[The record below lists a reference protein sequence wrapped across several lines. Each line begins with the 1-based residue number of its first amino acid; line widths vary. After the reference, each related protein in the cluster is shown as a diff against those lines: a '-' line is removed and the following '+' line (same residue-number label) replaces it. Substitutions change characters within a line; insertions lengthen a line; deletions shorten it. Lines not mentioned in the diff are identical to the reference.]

1 MNKAKSVCQ
10 QIFLYLLLA
19 LSVASTVCSAILFRT
34 SSLAVENKEFI
45 DTAIGSVDKA
55 HELLEQRDIYAS
67 MLIGSIIAVL
77 VCMLLIFLWYF
88 VRSASKKRRTEKNTS
103 TSNEKVLSQ
112 PTQAI
117 ESSAENSSES
127 SDLSLIHI

>member
-117 ESSAENSSES
+117 ESSAENSSQS
-127 SDLSLIHI
+127 SDKVDL

>member
-45 DTAIGSVDKA
+45 DTCYACCLFFCGIVYVLPQRNGALKKI
-55 HELLEQRDIYAS
+55 HLLL
-67 MLIGSIIAVL
+67 M
-77 VCMLLIFLWYF
+77 
-88 VRSASKKRRTEKNTS
+88 KKFYH
-103 TSNEKVLSQ
+103 SQ
-112 PTQAI
+112 HK
-117 ESSAENSSES
+117 
-127 SDLSLIHI
+127 L

>member
-34 SSLAVENKEFI
+34 SSLAIENKEFI
-45 DTAIGSVDKA
+45 DTAVGSIDRA
-55 HELLEQRDIYAS
+55 HQLLEKRDMYAS

-77 VCMLLIFLWYF
+77 VCVLLIFLWYF
-88 VRSASKKRRTEKNTS
+88 IHSVSKKRRIEKNAS
-103 TSNEKVLSQ
+103 TFNEKVISQ
-112 PTQAI
+112 PAQAT
-117 ESSAENSSES
+117 EPSAENSSES
-127 SDLSLIHI
+127 SDKAEV

>member
-55 HELLEQRDIYAS
+55 HELLEQRDLYAS

-127 SDLSLIHI
+127 SDKVDL

>member
-55 HELLEQRDIYAS
+55 HELLEQRDIYSS
-67 MLIGSIIAVL
+67 MLMGSIIAVL

-127 SDLSLIHI
+127 SDKVDL

>member
-77 VCMLLIFLWYF
+77 VCMLLIFCGILY
-88 VRSASKKRRTEKNTS
+88 VLPQRNGALKKIHLLLMK
-103 TSNEKVLSQ
+103 KFYHSQ
-112 PTQAI
+112 HK
-117 ESSAENSSES
+117 
-127 SDLSLIHI
+127 L

>member
-77 VCMLLIFLWYF
+77 VCMLLIFLWYV

-127 SDLSLIHI
+127 SDKVDL

>member
-103 TSNEKVLSQ
+103 
-112 PTQAI
+112 
-117 ESSAENSSES
+117 NSSGTVACA
-127 SDLSLIHI
+127 DR

>member
-1 MNKAKSVCQ
+1 MSAD
-10 QIFLYLLLA
+10 IPILLA

-127 SDLSLIHI
+127 SDKVDL

>member
-77 VCMLLIFLWYF
+77 VCMLLIFLGYF

-127 SDLSLIHI
+127 SDKVDL

>member
-67 MLIGSIIAVL
+67 MLIGSIIAVF

-127 SDLSLIHI
+127 SDKVDL

>member
-19 LSVASTVCSAILFRT
+19 PSVASTVCSAILFRT

-127 SDLSLIHI
+127 SDKVDL

>member
-127 SDLSLIHI
+127 SDKVDL

>member
-103 TSNEKVLSQ
+103 TSIEKVLSQ

-127 SDLSLIHI
+127 SDTVDL